1 MMGWIC
7 YLAMRIKAS
16 WAKLREA
23 ADWQRNYWDA
33 EDDQCL

>member
-7 YLAMRIKAS
+7 YLAMRIKSS

-23 ADWQRNYWDA
+23 ADWQRNYWDGDA
-33 EDDQCL
+33 P